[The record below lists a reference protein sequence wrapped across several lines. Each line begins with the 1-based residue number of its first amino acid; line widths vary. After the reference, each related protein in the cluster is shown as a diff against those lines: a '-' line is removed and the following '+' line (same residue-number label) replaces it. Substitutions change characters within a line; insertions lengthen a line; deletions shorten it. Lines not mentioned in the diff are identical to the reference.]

1 MGGADTIKAN
11 TVCTMSDSSRLQ
23 TEGTGRSIFHHG
35 LKMAGL
41 IRKTFS
47 VPPLGC
53 NCSIIGDPVSK
64 QAIVV
69 DPGGAPERILR
80 EVRELGLT
88 VTKILHTHAHFDH
101 FLASGEMK
109 KATGAVLCLHQDD
122 LELWDMLD
130 VQCRAFGVPYTAVPP
145 PDHWILD
152 EEKVSVGQVTAIAL
166 HTPGHTPG
174 SMSFHLPADGIVL
187 AGDTLFRGSIGRTD
201 LWGGDFDAI
210 ERSIRDRLYTL
221 DDSTLVVT
229 GHGPETEIGWE
240 KESNQF
246 VRA

>member
-1 MGGADTIKAN
+1 MTA
-11 TVCTMSDSSRLQ
+11 
-23 TEGTGRSIFHHG
+23 
-35 LKMAGL
+35 L

-53 NCSIIGDPVSK
+53 NCSIIGDPVTK

-69 DPGGAPERILR
+69 DPGGAHERILQ
-80 EVRELGLT
+80 EVKQLGLT
-88 VTKILHTHAHFDH
+88 VTMILHTHAHFDH

-109 KATGAVLCLHQDD
+109 KATGATLCLHEDD
-122 LELWDMLD
+122 RELWSMLD
-130 VQCRAFGVPYTAVPP
+130 VQCRMFGVPYIPVPEP
-145 PDHWILD
+145 EYWLKD
-152 EEKVSVGQVTAIAL
+152 EEKLLVGQITAVAL

-174 SMSFHLPADGIVL
+174 SMSFHLPDGNIVL

-210 ERSIRDRLYTL
+210 ERSIHERLYTL
-221 DDSTLVVT
+221 HESTLVVT

-240 KESNQF
+240 KHTNQF